1 MASQTSFHGTLRT
14 YSEEVFSRIVEAM
27 KGFNQGMEQA
37 YHCQI
42 DFACQPFN
50 PPVLNDAH
58 LYEELKKNVGAN
70 FEELEE
76 PVMLA
81 EDFAHYQK
89 VIPGVFFYVG
99 TRCKEYTSGLH
110 TPTFN
115 FHE

>member
-1 MASQTSFHGTLRT
+1 
-14 YSEEVFSRIVEAM
+14 
-27 KGFNQGMEQA
+27 MEQA

-42 DFACQPFN
+42 DFACQSFN

-89 VIPGVFFYVG
+89 SDSWCFLLCGD
-99 TRCKEYTSGLH
+99 KM
-110 TPTFN
+110 
-115 FHE
+115 